1 MNLGDVHVK
10 LVKLDIAK
18 FFSYLNLLEVLVL
31 QEVWPVVEVGGGLV
45 HFVLGSEVWG
55 ALGGLVC

>member
-1 MNLGDVHVK
+1 MASSDV
-10 LVKLDIAK
+10 LFTDKLDLARIL
-18 FFSYLNLLEVLVL
+18 SYLHLLEVLVL